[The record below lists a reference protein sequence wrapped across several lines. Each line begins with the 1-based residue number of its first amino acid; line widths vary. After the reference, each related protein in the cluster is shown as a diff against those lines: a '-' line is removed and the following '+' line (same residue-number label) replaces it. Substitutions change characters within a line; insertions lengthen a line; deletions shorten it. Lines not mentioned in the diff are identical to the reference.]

1 MVMSCTPRR
10 RLSDL
15 TIVLPSSP
23 TFHSS
28 PPYRVLGG
36 GLKRS
41 SEETFLESSCASTS
55 RPGGVCALL
64 KRQRSS
70 SCPFLGAD
78 HHVMA
83 AWGQRLFSRGAAA
96 SKSTTSV
103 DAFGVDFT
111 AASAP
116 LLWVW
121 DFDLTILRIHS
132 YGSRIRAEVRHTTH
146 VFPAKFSSEP
156 TRSRTS
162 RLNALPPNPIFRRRF
177 SATLVAASGLTACQ
191 RAVRSR

>member
-1 MVMSCTPRR
+1 LFTPSR

-41 SEETFLESSCASTS
+41 SEETFLESSCTSTS
-55 RPGGVCALL
+55 RPGGICALL
-64 KRQRSS
+64 KRQRWS

-83 AWGQRLFSRGAAA
+83 AAWMAA

-116 LLWVW
+116 LCYVF
-121 DFDLTILRIHS
+121 DFDCES
-132 YGSRIRAEVRHTTH
+132 DDGWEM
-146 VFPAKFSSEP
+146 
-156 TRSRTS
+156 
-162 RLNALPPNPIFRRRF
+162 NALTRPFVSQRPPISLFEI
-177 SATLVAASGLTACQ
+177 VARTHMYTDRESLGF
-191 RAVRSR
+191 VISSSR